1 MLSEETLL
9 ERDVALSGTA
19 QHAKGAHVAGSA
31 GGSMRGSALDSTY
44 NLGVAAGLI
53 PETQTVSRSH
63 SAAVP
68 RTDSSHWND
77 KTARGRCEPVSAL
90 SSG

>member
-9 ERDVALSGTA
+9 DREVALSGTA
-19 QHAKGAHVAGSA
+19 QHVKGAHGAGSA
-31 GGSMRGSALDSTY
+31 RGSKCASMPGSALDSTY

-53 PETQTVSRSH
+53 PEAQAVSRSH

-68 RTDSSHWND
+68 RTDSSCWND
-77 KTARGRCEPVSAL
+77 RTARGRCEPL
-90 SSG
+90 